1 MMMNFEVKD
10 RIKCTFNIYSQT
22 GNIMTTGSAI
32 ILFFLRLLNAKKF
45 FANQFTNPPRGAG
58 NFKKEKF
65 GSQFHT
71 ESWTVEGFD
80 VITIK
85 SSASQSHQHIIFF
98 HGGAYA
104 VEASAIHR
112 QIVKAFVLKHGFT
125 VTFIDYP
132 KAPEHTFETTHRVI
146 LEAYQDVLMKNLSD
160 EILFFGDSAGGG
172 LALSFLQVLRDKKV
186 IPLPTKT
193 VLMSPWVDVTMGN
206 KKISEYESKDPIL
219 TVEGLVAAGK
229 RYAGSGDP
237 KNPLI
242 SPIYGDLSGLGSIQ
256 VFAGTNE
263 IFYPDCIYLAEKL
276 EQAPGSSIE
285 LIVEPGMIH
294 DWIIMPTS
302 ESKKAISQMVEFYRN

>member
-1 MMMNFEVKD
+1 
-10 RIKCTFNIYSQT
+10 
-22 GNIMTTGSAI
+22 MTAGSAI

-45 FANQFTNPPRGAG
+45 FSNQFKNPPRGSG
-58 NFKKEKF
+58 HFKKEKF
-65 GSQFHT
+65 GSQFIT
-71 ESWTVEGFD
+71 EVWTVEGFD

-85 SSASQSHQHIIFF
+85 SSASPSGQHIVFF

-146 LEAYQDVLMKNLSD
+146 LEAYQDIIIKNPTD
-160 EILFFGDSAGGG
+160 EIYFFGDSAGGG
-172 LALSFLQVLRDKKV
+172 LALAFLQVLRDKKV
-186 IPLPTKT
+186 IPMPKKT
-193 VLMSPWVDVTMGN
+193 ILMSPWVDVTMGN
-206 KKISEYESKDPIL
+206 NNISEYVTKDPIL
-219 TVEGLVAAGK
+219 TVDGLNIAGK
-229 RYAGSGDP
+229 RYAGSGDA

-242 SPIYGDLSGLGSIQ
+242 SPIYGEMAGLGLIQ
-256 VFAGTNE
+256 IFIGTNE
-263 IFYPDCIYLAEKL
+263 ILYPDCMKLAEKL
-276 EQAPGSSIE
+276 EQALGSSVE

-302 ESKKAISQMVEFYRN
+302 ESKKTINQMAEFYRR